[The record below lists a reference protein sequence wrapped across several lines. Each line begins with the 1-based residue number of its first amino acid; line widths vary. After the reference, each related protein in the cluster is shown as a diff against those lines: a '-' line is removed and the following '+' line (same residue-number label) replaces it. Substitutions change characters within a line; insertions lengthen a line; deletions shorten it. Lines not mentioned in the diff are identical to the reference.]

1 MFIVTCGRS
10 IYRRIIVG
18 NALCRAQSL
27 IRTALYRL
35 YWAICYST
43 LVEEIDKSSVLRHDS
58 IACYK
63 RDEYGDREIQRP
75 PKHHSISCNAYKYAS
90 YPSKGIL
97 DTFIHIA
104 NTFLMVTSKPLS
116 DNSLMSSSR
125 EAFESF
131 LSLMR
136 TSGVATFSLASEGL
150 FEAS

>member
-35 YWAICYST
+35 YWAICYSIYI
-43 LVEEIDKSSVLRHDS
+43 EEVDRASVLWHDFIACQDTYEYAHWKVERSPQHQS
-58 IACYK
+58 IA
-63 RDEYGDREIQRP
+63 
-75 PKHHSISCNAYKYAS
+75 SNTYKYAS
-90 YPSKGIL
+90 YPSKSVL

-104 NTFLMVTSKPLS
+104 NIFLIVTSNPLS
-116 DNSLMSSSR
+116 ESSSMSSSR

-136 TSGVATFSLASEGL
+136 TSGVATFSLACFGC
-150 FEAS
+150 FEAF